1 MLDDF
6 FIRAVLGGIG
16 IAIVAGPIGCFI
28 IWRRLAYFGD
38 TLSHSALLGVALALL
53 LQLNITLTVFMISFG
68 VSLVLLILRR
78 GATLSSDALLGLLA
92 HSTLAIGLVM
102 LAFMSWVRVDLMG
115 FLFGDILAVTRFDL
129 ALIWIGGAV
138 ILGLLAYIW
147 RPLFAATVNVDLATA
162 EGARPELFNLV
173 FMLIIS
179 AVIAVSMKL
188 VGVLLITALLIIPA
202 ASARRLVTSPEQM
215 AVGASVVGVVAVLVG
230 LNGSLRFDTPAG
242 PSIVVAAMICFILSI
257 LPIPRILAK
266 IKKREMKHTSPAPTK
281 R

>member
-6 FIRAVLGGIG
+6 FTRAVLGGIG

-68 VSLVLLILRR
+68 VALMLLILRR

-115 FLFGDILAVTRFDL
+115 FLFCDILSVTRF
-129 ALIWIGGAV
+129 
-138 ILGLLAYIW
+138 
-147 RPLFAATVNVDLATA
+147 
-162 EGARPELFNLV
+162 
-173 FMLIIS
+173 
-179 AVIAVSMKL
+179 
-188 VGVLLITALLIIPA
+188 
-202 ASARRLVTSPEQM
+202 
-215 AVGASVVGVVAVLVG
+215 
-230 LNGSLRFDTPAG
+230 
-242 PSIVVAAMICFILSI
+242 
-257 LPIPRILAK
+257 
-266 IKKREMKHTSPAPTK
+266 
-281 R
+281 

>member
-6 FIRAVLGGIG
+6 FTRAVLGGIG

-68 VSLVLLILRR
+68 VALMLLILRR

-129 ALIWIGGAV
+129 VLIWIGGAV
-138 ILGLLAYIW
+138 ILALLAYIW

-179 AVIAVSMKL
+179 AVIAVTMKL

-230 LNGSLRFDTPAG
+230 LSGSLRFDTPAG
-242 PSIVVAAMICFILSI
+242 PSIVVAAMVCFILSL
-257 LPIPRILAK
+257 LPIPRIFAK
-266 IKKREMKHTSPAPTK
+266 IKNGT
-281 R
+281 

>member
-1 MLDDF
+1 MQRLDDF
-6 FIRAVLGGIG
+6 FNRAVLGGIG

-68 VSLVLLILRR
+68 VALMLLILRR

-147 RPLFAATVNVDLATA
+147 RPLFAATVNIDLATA

-215 AVGASVVGVVAVLVG
+215 AVGASVVGAG
-230 LNGSLRFDTPAG
+230 GKSYPA
-242 PSIVVAAMICFILSI
+242 CL
-257 LPIPRILAK
+257 
-266 IKKREMKHTSPAPTK
+266 
-281 R
+281 